1 MSADT
6 LTVESRAFF
15 ERSKSKVSVSL
26 WYGAAAIV
34 FLGFCAAAGGMAA
47 AYNNVT
53 DSSVNNSSEVED
65 AYTSF
70 KGGYGFAA
78 FCYIIAFIFALVG
91 AFLVS
96 PFVTGTANETK
107 MIRSPQEV
115 DSGYSAY
122 SESPAK

>member
-53 DSSVNNSSEVED
+53 DSSVNNSSELED

-70 KGGYGFAA
+70 KGGYGKS
-78 FCYIIAFIFALVG
+78 C
-91 AFLVS
+91 
-96 PFVTGTANETK
+96 P
-107 MIRSPQEV
+107 P
-115 DSGYSAY
+115 AY
-122 SESPAK
+122 LITPYNLMYP